1 MSTDLLAVCTLLSD
15 YGFYADGGKYDEW
28 LGLFAKDC
36 SYHVVPKENADRE
49 LPAAL
54 IYCDSR
60 AMLEDRIQSLR
71 VVSKYNIHTDRHI
84 IGIPRITTI
93 GPDALLAEAPFSVY
107 QTEQEG
113 DTRLF
118 ATGLYRDRLQ
128 RNGKG
133 LVISQKM
140 VVLDTFAVPSLLAT
154 PL

>member
-1 MSTDLLAVCTLLSD
+1 MNEDLLAVCSLYAD

-28 LGLFAKDC
+28 LGLFTKDC
-36 SYHVVPKENADRE
+36 SYQVLPKENADRD
-49 LPAAL
+49 LPASL
-54 IYCDSR
+54 IYCASR
-60 AMLEDRIQSLR
+60 GMLEDRIESLR
-71 VVSKYNIHTDRHI
+71 LVSKYNLHSDRHI
-84 IGIPRITTI
+84 IGVPRVTTI
-93 GPDALLAEAPFSVY
+93 DKDNLLAEAAFSVY

-133 LVISQKM
+133 FKFNQKM